1 MLYEL
6 TKFHCL
12 NVFTSRDIGQYVY
25 CNYLL
30 TRLWCHKFWNFTYFF
45 NQAVFRHDQKSKI
58 KIWKGETKNI
68 FLIFKRL
75 SVAKNCLR
83 LESTPL
89 KDLRN
94 FILRIIS
101 VVIKHGSIQACIFYL
116 FFWKTS
122 FLSFCAFCIFC
133 LFYVKFD
140 VIFKNLCNIC
150 IIIVYIVGVRYSVF
164 LFSLIRSNL

>member
-30 TRLWCHKFWNFTYFF
+30 TRLWCHKFWNFTYLF

-101 VVIKHGSIQACIFYL
+101 VVIILLNTGLYKPASSTY
-116 FFWKTS
+116 S
-122 FLSFCAFCIFC
+122 FGKLVFC
-133 LFYVKFD
+133 LSTLF
-140 VIFKNLCNIC
+140 
-150 IIIVYIVGVRYSVF
+150 VF
-164 LFSLIRSNL
+164 SACSMSNSM